1 MPTLHVTPDGHDSLQ
16 AIADALCKA
25 RKVVVITGAGIST
38 NSGIPDFRS
47 GNGLY
52 SLIQAQFD
60 HASSAS
66 ASQPTTAAGFIDA
79 APTTAPPLSA
89 DATLGREDDLDRD
102 RATKRRKLSP
112 EPTNHRDEP
121 STELQEDTQPRESH
135 ETELSNPT
143 SPMPVLNEPT
153 EELPSQSVEAPPPQQ
168 PPIFPSIYD
177 LRARQA
183 TSPLSS
189 PPPGLFDPL
198 GRQSMSPTVSTRS
211 SEPTEGD
218 ETPPSSA
225 PMSQSASSHN
235 MQNLPNMKGKDLF
248 DVSIWRD
255 PTRTSVFYTFTTSL
269 RRKVKSAEPTNTHHF
284 LGHLRDRGKLVR
296 CYTQNIDEIEE
307 KVGLTTCLKLGP
319 GHRGRFSTRAH
330 RASAPAALN
339 RAMSDPGAL
348 EAPREKRSS
357 GVECVYL
364 HGSLSSLRCFACGR
378 ISDWEDERESETMSG
393 KQPACPHCAGA
404 TAAREG
410 RGKRALGVGKL
421 RPNIVLYGEEHPNA
435 HLIAPVVQHDLSLN
449 PEMLLIL
456 GTSLRVHGLKVMV
469 REFAKAI
476 HSRNGTV
483 VFVNLTKP
491 AESTWAD
498 IIDYWVQW
506 DCDAW
511 VNDLKAKKPVMW
523 LPPGAE
529 LPEPEKQRKESKPKA
544 TKATIASKIKQPK
557 TLGSR
562 KSKGSLS
569 PPSVEGSGTIAAEQD
584 TSLEVQNT
592 TDAVDLQEAVNP
604 QEAVDPREVVSG
616 GGQEVKMPGRSDQ
629 PRQPKEPKPPP
640 VRFPQ
645 LPDDKTNTAVLVAT
659 LQAHLAKIGRRRNDY
674 HASMQHPLNPR
685 DIRRLT
691 SRNSA
696 LAGDMAVSGT
706 SGSVPDGHSWTATP
720 TPSHRVKKPAT
731 KRKSQV
737 KLELPSPFAT
747 PRAQMEHPDN
757 PSLISIIPS
766 VKSEGAQ
773 PPAVP
778 TAILSDEAGDSR
790 DSIAAAIKSNPRK
803 RKPKM
808 IDGCE
813 IIVPGARRSM
823 APVQPPTPS
832 AVQPSPSNKPG
843 TCATEPVISGIP
855 ETGGSGASTMPDL
868 NHASPTAGP
877 GPHDKTQRAYQVPAF
892 IVASAG
898 QATAWGPSVIPPDA
912 HSDLPPPPRNPF
924 SANPISAS
932 DQVPTLRPSSAS
944 SAVTPALC
952 IPSRLVPRDGS
963 QEACHNRAQPRRKSL
978 AAQCGS
984 ARPPSWSEAHMPRF
998 VADHSQTPPGWL
1010 IGQYSRDKQK
1020 WKAPV
1025 TYTPLSFPPT
1035 PMSSQ
1040 RNQAF
1045 QLTQPLLHVYGSEPR
1060 FALVCEPPPSPS
1072 FVSEQD
1078 RTAEA
1083 ALALTSMKA
1092 VRP

>member
-1 MPTLHVTPDGHDSLQ
+1 MPTLHVTPDGHENLQ

-47 GNGLY
+47 ENGLY

-60 HASSAS
+60 EASSNPAT
-66 ASQPTTAAGFIDA
+66 QTVTVAGSLDA
-79 APTTAPPLSA
+79 APATVYPLSA
-89 DATLGREDDLDRD
+89 DTTTGSEGDLDRD
-102 RATKRRKLSP
+102 RSTKRRKLSP
-112 EPTNHRDEP
+112 EPTSHHDEP
-121 STELQEDTQPRESH
+121 PTELQESAQPEESH
-135 ETELSNPT
+135 EIVRSNSS
-143 SPMPVLNEPT
+143 SPRPVLEEPA
-153 EELPSQSVEAPPPQQ
+153 EEFPSQAVEAPPPQQ
-168 PPIFPSIYD
+168 PPILPPIYS
-177 LRARQA
+177 LRARQT

-189 PPPGLFDPL
+189 PPPGLFDPF
-198 GRQSMSPTVSTRS
+198 GRQSMSPTASTLS

-255 PTRTSVFYTFTTSL
+255 PMRTSVFYTFTTSL

-339 RAMSDPGAL
+339 RTMSDPGAI
-348 EAPREKRSS
+348 EVPREKPSS

-393 KQPACPHCAGA
+393 RQPACPHCAGA

-449 PEMLLIL
+449 PDMLLIL

-511 VNDLKAKKPVMW
+511 VNDLKAKKPIMW

-529 LPEPEKQRKESKPKA
+529 LPESEKQRKENKSKT
-544 TKATIASKIKQPK
+544 TKATAAPKNKQAK
-557 TLGSR
+557 ALGPR

-569 PPSVEGSGTIAAEQD
+569 PPIVEGSEAIVECSEAIVVEQD
-584 TSLEVQNT
+584 TSFEIRNA
-592 TDAVDLQEAVNP
+592 TDDLDP
-604 QEAVDPREVVSG
+604 QDTVSG
-616 GGQEVKMPGRSDQ
+616 DSQGVKKPGCSDQ
-629 PRQPKEPKPPP
+629 PRRPKEPKPPR
-640 VRFPQ
+640 VRLPQ
-645 LPDDKTNTAVLVAT
+645 LQDDKTNTAFLLAT
-659 LQAHLAKIGRRRNDY
+659 LEAHLAKIGRRRNDY
-674 HASMQHPLNPR
+674 HASMQHPLNPGA
-685 DIRRLT
+685 IRRLT
-691 SRNSA
+691 SRSSA
-696 LAGDMAVSGT
+696 LANDMAVSGT
-706 SGSVPDGHSWTATP
+706 PGSVASDGHNWTSTP
-720 TPSHRVKKPAT
+720 KPSHRVKKPGT

-737 KLELPSPFAT
+737 KPELPSTLAT
-747 PRAQMEHPDN
+747 PPTQAEQVGDLP
-757 PSLISIIPS
+757 PVSTILS
-766 VKSEGAQ
+766 VKSGDAQ
-773 PPAVP
+773 PPAVS
-778 TAILSDEAGDSR
+778 TAFLSDEACDSG

-823 APVQPPTPS
+823 AQVQPP
-832 AVQPSPSNKPG
+832 APSPAQLNLSNKPG
-843 TCATEPVISGIP
+843 TCAAEPVISGIS
-855 ETGGSGASTMPDL
+855 ETGDSGASAKPDPT
-868 NHASPTAGP
+868 HSAPAASPGS
-877 GPHDKTQRAYQVPAF
+877 HSKTQSGDQAPPTF
-892 IVASAG
+892 NVASVG
-898 QATAWGPSVIPPDA
+898 QDSAWEPSIIPSDA
-912 HSDLPPPPRNPF
+912 HGDPPPPRNPF
-924 SANPISAS
+924 SASG
-932 DQVPTLRPSSAS
+932 QVPALRSSSAS
-944 SAVTPALC
+944 SAVAPALYT
-952 IPSRLVPRDGS
+952 PSRLVPRDGS
-963 QEACHNRAQPRRKSL
+963 QEACHNRTQARRISL
-978 AAQCGS
+978 TAECGS
-984 ARPPSWSEAHMPRF
+984 ARPPPWSDVPVPR
-998 VADHSQTPPGWL
+998 VTADDSQAVPRWL
-1010 IGQYSRDKQK
+1010 VGQYSSGNQN

-1025 TYTPLSFPPT
+1025 TYTPLSFPPA
-1035 PMSSQ
+1035 PISS
-1040 RNQAF
+1040 RSNQAF

-1060 FALVCEPPPSPS
+1060 FALVGEPPPNPS
-1072 FVSEQD
+1072 FVSEHD
-1078 RTAEA
+1078 RAAEA
-1083 ALALTSMKA
+1083 AIALTSMKA